1 MKIKRL
7 LEGIR
12 ILETRNGNEEKE
24 VTKVT
29 VDSRAAGDGALF
41 VAIKGHYKDGHSY
54 LPSVEKAGASA
65 AVVEVF
71 DDSIPLPQY
80 RVENAREALSR
91 LCDTF
96 YDSPSR
102 AMRVVGITA
111 TNGKTTTTYML
122 DSIYQE
128 AGFKT
133 GVFGSV
139 RIKIGDEHIASS
151 MTTPD
156 ASDIHR
162 YFGMMKVKGI
172 EKVSMEVSSS
182 ALEQYR
188 VNDIDFDIVA
198 FNNFSREHIDQ
209 HGTFEKYFE
218 AKSSLITKAKEKTFA
233 VLNLDD
239 AYARSLIGKTR
250 AKVVTYSVTDHDA
263 DISCGRYDLEAGKPV
278 MEVVIREDLK
288 GIAGT
293 VKKGSFMVN
302 LGVPGYHSITNSL
315 SVIAIALIDGI
326 PIEAIQAG
334 LRNFTGVER
343 RFQYVYDREFIIIDD
358 HFANSSNID
367 VTLEN
372 LVKLSYRK
380 LHLVYA
386 IRGNRGTT
394 VNRENLETL
403 LRWKDRL
410 KLDEVIGTNS
420 MGLVTEKDTVME
432 EELSVFHETLKDSG
446 LKVIVEDRLED
457 AIADALGKVEEG
469 DIILLAGSQGMDY
482 GAQIALEEI
491 HARNTEIPEKEL
503 FRPLRDRTLVLDK
516 EKI

>member
-1 MKIKRL
+1 MEIRRL

-29 VDSRAAGDGALF
+29 VDSRAAGDGAVF
-41 VAIKGHYKDGHSY
+41 VAIRGHYRDGHSF
-54 LPSVEKAGASA
+54 LPAVAEAGASA
-65 AVVEVF
+65 AVVEAF
-71 DDSIPLPQY
+71 TEGITLPQY
-80 RVENAREALSR
+80 RVENAREALSK

-96 YDSPSR
+96 YGSPSR
-102 AMRVVGITA
+102 AMGVVGITA

-128 AGFKT
+128 AGFRT

-139 RIKIGDEHIASS
+139 RIKVGDEHIASS

-162 YFGMMKVKGI
+162 YFSIMKEKGI

-188 VNDIDFDIVA
+188 VNDVDFDIVA

-218 AKSSLITKAKEKTFA
+218 AKSSLITKAEEKTFA

-239 AYARSLIGKTR
+239 AYARSLVDKTR
-250 AKVVTYSVTDHDA
+250 AKVVTYSVKDSSA

-278 MEVVIREDLK
+278 LEVVVKEDFP
-288 GIAGT
+288 GIEGT

-302 LGVPGYHSITNSL
+302 LGVPGYHSITNAL
-315 SVIAIALIDGI
+315 SVISIALIDGV
-326 PIEAIQAG
+326 PVEAIQAG
-334 LRNFTGVER
+334 LKHFTGVER

-372 LVKLSYRK
+372 LVKLDYKR

-410 KLDEVIGTNS
+410 KLDEVIGTKS
-420 MGLVTEKDTVME
+420 LGLVTEKDTVME
-432 EELSVFHETLKDSG
+432 EELAVYHETLKDSG
-446 LKVIVEDRLED
+446 LKVLVEDRLED
-457 AIADALGKVEEG
+457 AIAYALEKVEEG

-482 GAQIALEEI
+482 GAQIALEQI
-491 HARNTEIPEKEL
+491 HEKNKEIPEKEL
-503 FRPLRDRTLVLDK
+503 FRPLKDRTLVLDK
-516 EKI
+516 ERK